1 MFRSTPSFRRSHIVG
16 GSVPFSLS
24 CSSSSLSSALLL
36 LALLMLALGSTGCS
50 MMSAGAD
57 GATEAAR
64 ASKTTA
70 TATAEGIAQE
80 AVQDASESAKAAA
93 AKISFANGEAN
104 WIITEGLSRN
114 GRNITFK
121 EAQIDGNG
129 WLVLHPFKDG
139 RPNGAIHVGA
149 SYLRDGLN
157 KDITVTVTQ
166 DAEPRA
172 GEMFLVML
180 HSDVN
185 EDQVFDFVFVDERN
199 VLDRAVFEG
208 MTMIAHIFPAP

>member
-1 MFRSTPSFRRSHIVG
+1 MFRPTPSPRPSHIAG
-16 GSVPFSLS
+16 GFASFAIVLLS
-24 CSSSSLSSALLL
+24 
-36 LALLMLALGSTGCS
+36 LALISTGCS
-50 MMSAGAD
+50 VKSAGSTD
-57 GATEAAR
+57 ATDA
-64 ASKTTA
+64 TNA
-70 TATAEGIAQE
+70 TAA
-80 AVQDASESAKAAA
+80 AAA

-104 WIITEGLSRN
+104 WIVTEGLSRN

-121 EAQIDGNG
+121 EARIDGNG

-139 RPNGAIHVGA
+139 KPNGAIHVGA

-157 KDITVTVTQ
+157 RDITIAMTQ
-166 DAEPRA
+166 EAEPQP

-199 VLDRAVFEG
+199 VLDKAVFEG
-208 MTMIAHIFPAP
+208 TIMIAHVFPAP